1 MSVSQH
7 SNSSYSNS
15 SYHPSPQRDSP
26 EQLVTIFPASLL
38 RRRILKTLQFKGM
51 TDKAAV
57 YMSAVLE
64 YLCAE
69 LLDMSSEVA
78 TSLGVAKITPTH
90 ILKAIRQDEEMSRL
104 LKGVE
109 IPWIEYSQN
118 SSAVQSQIEDEGEDV
133 LYN

>member
-1 MSVSQH
+1 
-7 SNSSYSNS
+7 
-15 SYHPSPQRDSP
+15 
-26 EQLVTIFPASLL
+26 
-38 RRRILKTLQFKGM
+38 
-51 TDKAAV
+51 
-57 YMSAVLE
+57 MSAVLE

-90 ILKAIRQDEEMSRL
+90 ILKAIRQDEEMSRF

-118 SSAVQSQIEDEGEDV
+118 SSAVQSQIEDEEEDV
-133 LYN
+133 LYNKYDA